1 VEHRDE
7 AVSAGMSR
15 GNLPARALWLP
26 GGKTITHGVSHVFF
40 LINEPACAA
49 LRTLAPKL
57 QRRSMGW
64 QGLTI
69 YDVRRN
75 PTLWERHKISLRSFE
90 PTNEEPS
97 FVTLLR
103 AQHGFLISEVRLFP
117 LCPLCPL
124 HPCI

>member
-1 VEHRDE
+1 
-7 AVSAGMSR
+7 
-15 GNLPARALWLP
+15 
-26 GGKTITHGVSHVFF
+26 
-40 LINEPACAA
+40 
-49 LRTLAPKL
+49 
-57 QRRSMGW
+57 MGW

-117 LCPLCPL
+117 LCLLHLAISRGTLRLCAAVKSISRFDDDHSL
-124 HPCI
+124 L